1 MNPFTTST
9 GLPHLT
15 AILAANQQPSQAA
28 LLGVLLSRVTT
39 ALLASENEVKS
50 LWAELDNTKAAAECA
65 VDILEDTIEELET
78 QLDDAQAHRVDMVEK
93 YDAKINTLQGEN
105 ANLRIEHG
113 AMKAAL
119 VRILDAMQSRN
130 GDQYVGIVASRE
142 IVGLLRLAVS
152 TGRQIS
158 I

>member
-15 AILAANQQPSQAA
+15 ALLAANQQPSQAA

-39 ALLASENEVKS
+39 ALLASENEVKA
-50 LWAELDNTKAAAECA
+50 LKVELDNTRGAAECA

-78 QLDDAQAHRVDMVEK
+78 QLDEAQADKVTAIENL
-93 YDAKINTLQGEN
+93 DAKINALQGEN
-105 ANLRIEHG
+105 ANLRIEHS

-119 VRILDAMQSRN
+119 VKILDATQSRN
-130 GDQYVGIVASRE
+130 GDQYVGIVATRE
-142 IVGLLRLAVS
+142 IIGLLRLAVA